1 MSSYHDSDELQSE
14 GILYC
19 LWPGDE
25 AVTSSLDL
33 TPPYNA
39 TGVTYQTIAAQCCL
53 PAGDGES
60 NGINTPQDVCR
71 RRPTPSGGNSGLNDD
86 CIAGYG
92 GEGDITPFT
101 YAETKHFCDSL
112 GLDLCQQP
120 CTGTGCNYDAFPVW
134 TGLPCPNKPLPPHLP
149 FPPAPPPSPPS
160 PPSHPPLAIPES
172 GIAIVHGA
180 YYNAY
185 TLEGLIRC
193 VWPGDEN
200 VVSVKRDEVSAHT
213 HGASKKHAC

>member
-1 MSSYHDSDELQSE
+1 MH
-14 GILYC
+14 
-19 LWPGDE
+19 PGDE
-25 AVTSSLDL
+25 NRVTSSLDL

-101 YAETKHFCDSL
+101 YTETKYFCDSL
-112 GLDLCQQP
+112 GLDLCQQA
-120 CTGTGCNYDAFPVW
+120 CTGQGCNYDAFPVW
-134 TGLPCPNKPLPPHLP
+134 TGAPCPGP
-149 FPPAPPPSPPS
+149 PPPSPP
-160 PPSHPPLAIPES
+160 PLAPI
-172 GIAIVHGA
+172 
-180 YYNAY
+180 
-185 TLEGLIRC
+185 TMREGG
-193 VWPGDEN
+193 VA
-200 VVSVKRDEVSAHT
+200 VVSGFGYDPETHAGFLCAFEITSLRDYTSEITPPRLYLRGPRLTS
-213 HGASKKHAC
+213 